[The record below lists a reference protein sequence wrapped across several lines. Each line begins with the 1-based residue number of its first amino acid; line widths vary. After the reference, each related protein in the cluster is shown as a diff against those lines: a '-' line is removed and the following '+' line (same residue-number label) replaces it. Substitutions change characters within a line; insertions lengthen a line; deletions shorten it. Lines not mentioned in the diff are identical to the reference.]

1 VTDPEAIDVS
11 IIIPHFLGDILSDCL
26 ASIYENTKGPS
37 FEVIVADDQPHD
49 DGSIGRA
56 LERWPDIRIV
66 KTGGGNGLPTKGLA
80 FGCNRGLEI
89 ARGRYAMLLNNDVE
103 VSEGWLQALVDVAD
117 ADPEIGA
124 AQPKVRS
131 MREKQRLDSEGAAG
145 GLMDVYA
152 YPFCLGRVFDT
163 VEEDEGQYDRARDI
177 FWALGGAMF
186 LRMDALKTTGLLD
199 EAFYMHMEEIDLC
212 WRLHLSG
219 YRIVS
224 VPSSVIY
231 HWGGFSLTAES
242 FLRLY
247 LKHRN
252 SLVMMIKN
260 VSVGSLVTRL
270 PIRLLIEFL
279 TAGALLKGDWKRAV
293 AAWAGVLWVLAH
305 PVNVLR
311 RRTIAQ
317 KTRTVTDQAVDE
329 RMYRGSVVWAYY
341 LRGKTRAS
349 DLVEEVK
356 GLQEGGEQGAGGDF

>member
-1 VTDPEAIDVS
+1 MTEPDVS
-11 IIIPHFLGDILSDCL
+11 IIIPHYLGDILSDCL
-26 ASIYENTKGPS
+26 VTIYEHTDGPS

-56 LERWPDIRIV
+56 VERWPDIRVV
-66 KTGGGNGLPTKGLA
+66 KTGGGNGKPTKGLA
-80 FGCNRGLEI
+80 YGCNRGLEI
-89 ARGRYAMLLNNDVE
+89 ARGRYAILLNNDVE
-103 VSEGWLQALVDVAD
+103 VSEGWLQSLVVAAD
-117 ADPEIGA
+117 ADPAIAA

-131 MREKQRLDSEGAAG
+131 MREKRRLDSEGAAG
-145 GLMDVYA
+145 GMMDIYA
-152 YPFCLGRVFDT
+152 YPFCLGRLFDT
-163 VEEDEGQYDRARDI
+163 VEDDEGQYDQSRDI

-186 LRMDALKTTGLLD
+186 LRMDALETTGLLD

-224 VPSSVIY
+224 VPASVVY

-242 FLRLY
+242 FQRLY

-260 VSVGSLVTRL
+260 ASAGSLLKRL
-270 PIRLLIEFL
+270 PVRLMIEFL
-279 TAGALLKGDWKRAV
+279 TGAALLKGDWKRAA
-293 AAWAGVLWVLAH
+293 AAWAGVLWVLTH

-311 RRTIAQ
+311 RRTVSQ
-317 KTRTVTDQAVDE
+317 KSRRVTDDVVGE

-341 LRGKTRAS
+341 LAGKRSAS
-349 DLVEEVK
+349 EVI
-356 GLQEGGEQGAGGDF
+356 GGDG